1 MTQEKGHFNGVMASR
16 SYLLSTFQEGK
27 WRPGESNPFW
37 IVQFSMPEI
46 LDFKEKATEM
56 NLISS
61 LNFLR
66 KMLKPFPCSIEKAF
80 HGNQIMRVKK
90 EKEIQKKPSIISN
103 SQSQNL
109 H

>member
-1 MTQEKGHFNGVMASR
+1 M
-16 SYLLSTFQEGK
+16 LSTFQEGK
-27 WRPGESNPFW
+27 WRPGETNPFW

-46 LDFKEKATEM
+46 LDFKKKAIEM

-66 KMLKPFPCSIEKAF
+66 KIFKLFSYSIEKAF

-90 EKEIQKKPSIISN
+90 EKEIQKKPSRISK
-103 SQSQNL
+103 SQLQTL

>member
-1 MTQEKGHFNGVMASR
+1 MASS
-16 SYLLSTFQEGK
+16 SYLLSTFQEEK
-27 WRPGESNPFW
+27 WSPGETNPFW

-46 LDFKEKATEM
+46 LDFKKKEAEM

-66 KMLKPFPCSIEKAF
+66 KILKQFSCSIEKAF

-90 EKEIQKKPSIISN
+90 EKEIQKKPSRISKL
-103 SQSQNL
+103 QSQTL